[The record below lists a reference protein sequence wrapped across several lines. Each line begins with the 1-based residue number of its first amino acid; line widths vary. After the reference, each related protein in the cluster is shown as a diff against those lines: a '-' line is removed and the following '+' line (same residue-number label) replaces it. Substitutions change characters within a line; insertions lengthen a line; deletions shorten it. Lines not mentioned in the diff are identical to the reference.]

1 MANRFEIPEELE
13 GISEEIALEIM
24 REAAELEGAE
34 QPDSRSAAGE
44 SAGIPVAAT
53 VTAVSDEG
61 MGLDAITPES
71 AGFSAPA
78 TTQSMDNGDEKDKMV
93 PLAAL
98 HDERRRRQENDK
110 KLAALEAELE
120 QMRAARTQPVSGQA
134 VMNGQQQS
142 ARLQLEADEQRQQ
155 AGQYR
160 RQLIQFAK
168 EQFKEENGREPDVY
182 ANEDDNAEM
191 TILINELHG
200 KIMDETNRIHGE
212 RQAVSHAYHE
222 FASRETA
229 QPEYNAV
236 WNYMLT
242 RVGKLPPMQQQ
253 ALSET
258 FERATS
264 GTGSMSDVMAIQN
277 LWESSKLMWKAEQQ
291 ARTPRNGMSEAAGV
305 TSSVEPQ
312 PTSLEQKLSQI
323 GKHPRVNQVTGGNSQ
338 AGPGVSDLERMLK
351 ETDWDKIPAEYQR
364 LLLDE

>member
-1 MANRFEIPEELE
+1 MTDRFEIPEELE

-24 REAAELEGAE
+24 REAAELGGAG
-34 QPDSRSAAGE
+34 QSDSQFTAGE
-44 SAGIPVAAT
+44 STGIRDAAPIT
-53 VTAVSDEG
+53 SVSDEA
-61 MGLDAITPES
+61 MGTNEIMPES
-71 AGFSAPA
+71 TGISAPA

-120 QMRAARTQPVSGQA
+120 QMRAARTQPVSAQPAG
-134 VMNGQQQS
+134 GQQ
-142 ARLQLEADEQRQQ
+142 EAAKSLSEAQEQRQQ

-182 ANEDDNAEM
+182 ANEDDSAEM
-191 TILINELHG
+191 AILINELHG
-200 KIMDETNRIHGE
+200 RILAETNRIHGE
-212 RQAVSHAYHE
+212 RQAMTRAYHD

-236 WNYMLT
+236 WNYMLN
-242 RVGKLPPMQQQ
+242 RVAKLPPMQQQ

-291 ARTPRNGMSEAAGV
+291 DKAPRNGSEAVAV
-305 TSSVEPQ
+305 ISSSDPHS
-312 PTSLEQKLSQI
+312 TSLEQKLNQI

-338 AGPGVSDLERMLK
+338 GGPAVSDLERMLK